1 MWTANSKKNFDT
13 AGAVIAWVSVI
24 LQFVLLINNRTAS
37 IPETIVRFFS
47 YYTILTNTLV
57 AIAFTSLVGVFGK
70 KWFQF
75 FSKSCNFS
83 AVTVY
88 IMVVCIT
95 YNLVL
100 RGLVEFSGLQR
111 IVDELLHVI
120 IPLFVLIYWYV
131 YVSSSSLQVKKAF
144 SWLWYPLIYCVYV
157 LIRGWFS
164 DFYPYPFM
172 NVNELG
178 YEKVFINCLFVTA
191 AFFTVA
197 LLLIGI
203 SRWRMK
209 KTID

>member
-1 MWTANSKKNFDT
+1 MPTASSKKNFDT
-13 AGAVIAWVSVI
+13 VGAVIAWVSVI
-24 LQFVLLINNRTAS
+24 VQFVLLINNRTAS

-57 AIAFTSLVGVFGK
+57 AIAFTSLAGVFGK
-70 KWFQF
+70 KWLQF
-75 FSKSCNFS
+75 FSKPSSFT

-100 RGLVEFSGLQR
+100 RGLFELSGLQR
-111 IVDELLHVI
+111 IVDEMLHVV

-131 YVSSSSLQVKKAF
+131 YFSSSSLQLREAF
-144 SWLWYPLIYCVYV
+144 SWLWYPLIYCVYI

-178 YEKVFINCLFVTA
+178 YGKVFINCLFVTA

-203 SRWRMK
+203 SRWKMK
-209 KTID
+209 KIID